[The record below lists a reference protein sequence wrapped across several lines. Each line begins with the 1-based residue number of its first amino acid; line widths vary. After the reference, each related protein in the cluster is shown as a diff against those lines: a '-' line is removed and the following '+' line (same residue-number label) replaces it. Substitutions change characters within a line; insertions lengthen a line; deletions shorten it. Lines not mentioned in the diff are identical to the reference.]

1 MAGALAGFA
10 PGVDSVEI
18 CASPIPAVRAAGRP
32 APDGAAL
39 GLADLASEP
48 LIMIGRGKTWR
59 SDIDVAFRRAGIAPR
74 VAVETQ
80 SVSSAC
86 GFAREGFGTALVPEW
101 PARTLLGSDL
111 RGYPCAIG
119 IEHRF
124 VVAYPARSA
133 QTDFAR
139 SFARA
144 LGAAGG

>member
-1 MAGALAGFA
+1 MAIFANSYFIHADRMAGALAGFA

-32 APDGAAL
+32 APDGATL

-80 SVSSAC
+80 SVGSAC
-86 GFAREGFGTALVPEW
+86 GFART
-101 PARTLLGSDL
+101 
-111 RGYPCAIG
+111 
-119 IEHRF
+119 
-124 VVAYPARSA
+124 
-133 QTDFAR
+133 
-139 SFARA
+139 FARA
-144 LGAAGG
+144 LRAAGR